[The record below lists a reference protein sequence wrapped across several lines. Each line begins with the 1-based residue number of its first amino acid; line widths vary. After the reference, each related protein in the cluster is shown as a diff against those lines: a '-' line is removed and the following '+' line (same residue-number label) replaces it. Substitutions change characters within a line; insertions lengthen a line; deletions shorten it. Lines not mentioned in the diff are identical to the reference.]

1 MNDSWINHICKIMSK
16 CHVLLT
22 RLAFLFQVQEKLR
35 ARDNQN
41 KVFRVAVLLRV
52 TVTQNF
58 ILYF

>member
-1 MNDSWINHICKIMSK
+1 MNNSWINHICKIMSK

-22 RLAFLFQVQEKLR
+22 RASIFISSAGKIESE
-35 ARDNQN
+35 NQS
-41 KVFRVAVLLRV
+41 KVFRVAVSLWV